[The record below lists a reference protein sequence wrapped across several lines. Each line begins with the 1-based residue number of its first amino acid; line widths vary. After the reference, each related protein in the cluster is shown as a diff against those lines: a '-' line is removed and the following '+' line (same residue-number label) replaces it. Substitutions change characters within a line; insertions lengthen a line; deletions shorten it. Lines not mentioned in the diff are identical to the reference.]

1 MGSTATRPT
10 SPPRRRRFRLGLLG
24 RLILALLAVGAIP
37 LIAVTF
43 SLQGVFAPALTRQ
56 TQNNHILVARS
67 AAERLAAEI
76 SSRSSIAAELA
87 HNPAVQNAPQSLAV
101 QGLLTGLLQGR
112 PDVVAL
118 RFEGANG
125 EELLRAQRRE
135 FADEVERALA
145 EVMTPEEGPRV
156 IRGAVS
162 LWLRQDVAFSAGA
175 AQGAVVQLI
184 TEAGFLG
191 ELFRP
196 EEIGDQAEMVLVDHD
211 RHVLAGSVPSLDA
224 FPGDVVARAV
234 TGALSGSEIGESASG
249 EKIITAYFPV
259 DGSRWVILSVQP
271 QRVAA
276 AAAYQ
281 LRRRSLSA
289 LAASLLVTGLVAFF
303 GYASLV
309 KPLRALLES
318 QRRALGA
325 EAGEVGGGSEIE
337 QLQRTFAL
345 LQRRLRGHQVSGE
358 LFLGRYRV
366 DGVLGEGGMGTV
378 LRCQDTALDR
388 PVAIKTFRLSDSIA
402 ELLSADER
410 RERIAKL
417 RQEAIANA
425 RINHPNVVALY
436 DVVDHEEVA
445 FLVME
450 LVEGVSLEYLLDH
463 RGMLSPPEV
472 AHLGLHVA
480 RGLAAAH
487 AQGLI
492 HHDLKPGNI
501 LLGFDGAIKLVDFG
515 IAKFVS
521 EVAPTDGKVFGTP
534 GYLPPEAVRGGRYDQ
549 EGDYFALGVVLY
561 HCLIGRLPFTGNT
574 VRDILVATLLDEPT
588 PPSRLLPD
596 LPEVLEQSL
605 LGLLEKEVEARQA
618 AGRGLVAALEGIE
631 ERRWEPDELDF
642 QGRGATHEKSE
653 GKLHSRLYPTLS
665 VADLESERPD
675 P

>member
-1 MGSTATRPT
+1 MC
-10 SPPRRRRFRLGLLG
+10 
-24 RLILALLAVGAIP
+24 
-37 LIAVTF
+37 
-43 SLQGVFAPALTRQ
+43 
-56 TQNNHILVARS
+56 
-67 AAERLAAEI
+67 
-76 SSRSSIAAELA
+76 
-87 HNPAVQNAPQSLAV
+87 
-101 QGLLTGLLQGR
+101 
-112 PDVVAL
+112 
-118 RFEGANG
+118 
-125 EELLRAQRRE
+125 
-135 FADEVERALA
+135 
-145 EVMTPEEGPRV
+145 
-156 IRGAVS
+156 IR
-162 LWLRQDVAFSAGA
+162 
-175 AQGAVVQLI
+175 
-184 TEAGFLG
+184 
-191 ELFRP
+191 
-196 EEIGDQAEMVLVDHD
+196 D
-211 RHVLAGSVPSLDA
+211 R
-224 FPGDVVARAV
+224 
-234 TGALSGSEIGESASG
+234 
-249 EKIITAYFPV
+249 
-259 DGSRWVILSVQP
+259 
-271 QRVAA
+271 
-276 AAAYQ
+276 
-281 LRRRSLSA
+281 
-289 LAASLLVTGLVAFF
+289 VTGLVAFF